1 VSKEV
6 NEINAKNIIKKAPI
20 KKLLSTFIVGF
31 IALFII
37 FGVIFGLR
45 YFIDFQHK
53 KKVSERVI
61 NPTPVSAVKA
71 KSLDWTPY
79 IESTGYIQSINGVN
93 ITSQVSGIV
102 TSINFKSG
110 DMVKKNDVLFEIEHN
125 RLNAQLKQKQA
136 AMEIAQITYLRNKK
150 LYKNKAVSEQQFDLT
165 EAKYNETKAGYEEV
179 QANINNHIIKAP
191 FSGKLGI
198 RQIELGQYFKAGE
211 AGVSLNDINPIYV
224 NFNIVETD
232 ISYISVGQKI
242 NVKSTAYPNKIY
254 EGEITSIN
262 STLSSKTRSLVVQ
275 GTLENKDTTQ
285 PLLPLMFTTV
295 HILLAEKKN
304 IITVPSSAINHT
316 LYGNSIFVLYKSE
329 TSSPNNSKQGEI
341 YIVKEKMIK
350 IGASL
355 GLDTIIIS
363 GLDVNNLVVSSGQLK
378 VKNNSKVIINNDI
391 KLNNKNM
398 QTTGALKKIK
408 NHD

>member
-1 VSKEV
+1 MSKEV
-6 NEINAKNIIKKAPI
+6 KEIDVKNIIKKVPI
-20 KKLLSTFIVGF
+20 KKLLSTSIVGF
-31 IALFII
+31 IVLFII
-37 FGVIFGLR
+37 FGIIFGLR
-45 YFIDFQHK
+45 YLINFQHNK
-53 KKVSERVI
+53 EVSERVI
-61 NPTPVSAVKA
+61 KPTPVSAVKA

-79 IESTGYIQSINGVN
+79 LESTGYIQSINGIN

-110 DMVKKNDVLFEIEHN
+110 EMVKKGDILFEIEHN
-125 RLNAQLKQKQA
+125 SLNAQLKKKQA
-136 AMEIAQITYLRNKK
+136 VMEIAQITYLRNKN
-150 LYKNKAVSEQQFDLT
+150 LYKNKAVSEQQLDLT
-165 EAKYNETKAGYEEV
+165 EAKYHEAKAGYEEV
-179 QANINNHIIKAP
+179 QANINNHIITAP

-198 RQIELGQYFKAGE
+198 RQIEFGQYFKAGGV
-211 AGVSLNDINPIYV
+211 GVSLNDIHPIYV
-224 NFNIVETD
+224 NFNIVEND

-275 GTLENKDTTQ
+275 GTLENQDRTQ
-285 PLLPLMFTTV
+285 LLLPLMFTTV

-316 LYGNSIFVLYKSE
+316 LYGNSVFVLYKST
-329 TSSPNNSKQGEI
+329 TSSPNNSKQGQI
-341 YIVKEKMIK
+341 YIAKEKMIK

-363 GLDVNNLVVSSGQLK
+363 GLRANDLVVSSGQLK

-391 KLNNKNM
+391 KLNNANIH
-398 QTTGALKKIK
+398 TTGVLKI
-408 NHD
+408 N